1 MNEKTH
7 FSEARP
13 LYRLMELASI
23 LRNNCPWDREQTS
36 MTLRPYLIEEA
47 YEAYDAI
54 ESKDILHLKEELGDL
69 LYQIYAHSEIASEGK
84 KFNIDDVAQGIIN
97 KLVYRHPHVFGDKQV
112 KDSAEVIESWE
123 KIKKKE
129 KITRESILDG
139 VPRHL
144 PSLLKAYRV
153 QQKVSRFGFDWDRI
167 DGVVKKLD
175 EEIDEFK
182 EAITG
187 NNIEKISEETGD
199 ILFTL
204 VNIARFIKV
213 NPEEALAKTIDKFI
227 KRFRYIEKEA
237 VDTGKEISK
246 MSLKEMNEIWERAKR
261 FDSDKN
267 DFSE

>member
-1 MNEKTH
+1 MNNKKQFNET
-7 FSEARP
+7 RP

-47 YEAYDAI
+47 YEAYEAM
-54 ESKDILHLKEELGDL
+54 ESTDDLHLKEELGDL
-69 LYQIYAHSEIASEGK
+69 LYQVYAHSEIAREEN

-97 KLVYRHPHVFGDKQV
+97 KLIFRHPHVFADKEV
-112 KDSAEVIESWE
+112 KNSAEVIESWE

-129 KITRESILDG
+129 KITRVSILDG

-153 QQKVSRFGFDWDRI
+153 QQKVSRYGFDWDRI
-167 DGVVKKLD
+167 DSVVKKLD
-175 EEIDEFK
+175 EEINEFK
-182 EAITG
+182 EAL
-187 NNIEKISEETGD
+187 NCNDIEKITEETGD

-213 NPEEALAKTIDKFI
+213 NPEEALSKTIDKFI

-237 VDTGKEISK
+237 AKSGKEISK
-246 MSLKEMNEIWERAKR
+246 MSLEEMDEIWEKAKKSA
-261 FDSDKN
+261 D
-267 DFSE
+267 